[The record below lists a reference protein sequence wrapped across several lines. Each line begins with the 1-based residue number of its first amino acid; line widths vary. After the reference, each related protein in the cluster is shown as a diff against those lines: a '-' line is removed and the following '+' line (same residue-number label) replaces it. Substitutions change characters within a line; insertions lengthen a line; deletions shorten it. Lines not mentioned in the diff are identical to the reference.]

1 MLGDGIG
8 VKGEKGEGDNG
19 EGEALLV
26 LRWLLSLPLLSSPLS
41 PSFNSVI
48 VQKRCSHYLA
58 VSSLR
63 VYQRGGH
70 IFYLPSEQLVSV
82 ISPEML
88 RNPLRHAVS

>member
-1 MLGDGIG
+1 MGG
-8 VKGEKGEGDNG
+8 KGGEGDNG

-26 LRWLLSLPLLSSPLS
+26 LRWLLSLPQLSSPLS
-41 PSFNSVI
+41 PSFNCVN

-70 IFYLPSEQLVSV
+70 IIFP
-82 ISPEML
+82 PK
-88 RNPLRHAVS
+88 